1 MFLTNSFGVA
11 WNAEPIYVEVITRF
25 NSFQAGIALRS
36 FMGRK
41 IRNKLDESLSQQKWT
56 ELVELVAPKLT
67 GRQDRA
73 LLDSIQAFKGTPA
86 PLAPDTHIKLQAEQ
100 WLKSAARRSA

>member
-41 IRNKLDESLSQQKWT
+41 IRNKLDESLSQQKT
-56 ELVELVAPKLT
+56 ELVELVRSEA
-67 GRQDRA
+67 DRPPRPGSA
-73 LLDSIQAFKGTPA
+73 RLHPGIQGNTSPA
-86 PLAPDTHIKLQAEQ
+86 RP
-100 WLKSAARRSA
+100 